1 MTGCVIMSDKEKD
14 LINEQGEEN
23 TAADL
28 YTEDE
33 ASKADVEDNA
43 TEWKFDGEAKTL
55 SDSFILDDGETAVEF
70 DVSQS
75 VPAPSKPDGIDN
87 QVDEKTITVRT
98 DTIKFVFIGIFF
110 AIVFAVVAVLGVRYY
125 TVPNYNEVMT
135 PGNTAMEIEDVPVSI
150 GMYNYYYTCITQ
162 NYITY
167 ANYGY
172 YDLDPSV
179 DFSSQTTTDED
190 GKTITWEKKF
200 ENETVEQIR
209 YITAYYSKALES
221 GTKLSKAQQ
230 EEMETQLQSLKDSAD
245 EEGKALDSYVSDTY
259 GDYCGEATLKKMLEQ
274 CYLAENYYQVQNIKN
289 RISDDELDEYAKV
302 HKEDYRT
309 IPVSYLQM
317 TYESED
323 DIKKAKEYIAKIKSE
338 EDLVNLIP
346 DVCADLIEQYSES
359 YGSDEAVIDA
369 IKDSMETTLSKS
381 DSTWDK
387 DTINWLFDASTKIG
401 NANYT
406 LDEDNGCIYIIVK
419 TGESKIEQDTV
430 YSVRHILI
438 QPETDDESEDSTEQK
453 EYTAEELAAA
463 KSEAEEILKEYNKT
477 DKTEYDFAKLAE
489 KYSKDTESLST
500 GSSGTFGGLYE
511 GVSKGDMVEEFENW
525 SLDGKR
531 SYGDTGL
538 VESKYGCHIMFFV
551 SAYPEYKAEC
561 YSKLKSD
568 KENEFVESYKVTKTG
583 QFDKTKKAEPTSSS
597 SSSVN

>member
-1 MTGCVIMSDKEKD
+1 MSDKEID
-14 LINEQGEEN
+14 LNNGQEEEN
-23 TAADL
+23 AASDL
-28 YTEDE
+28 YTEEDTSN
-33 ASKADVEDNA
+33 AVAEDNTA
-43 TEWKFDGEAKTL
+43 EWKFDGEAKTL
-55 SDSFILDDGETAVEF
+55 SDSFVLDDGETSVEF

-75 VPAPSKPDGIDN
+75 VPAPSRSVSDDN
-87 QVDEKTITVRT
+87 QAGEKTITVRT

-110 AIVFAVVAVLGVRYY
+110 AIIFAIVAVLGVRYY
-125 TVPNYNEVMT
+125 TVPNSNEVMT
-135 PGNTAMEIEDVPVSI
+135 PGNTAMKIEDIPVSV

-172 YDLDPSV
+172 YDLDPTV

-200 ENETVEQIR
+200 EEETIEQIR
-209 YITAYYSKALES
+209 YITAYYSEAAES
-221 GTKLSKAQQ
+221 GTKLSSAQK

-245 EEGKALDSYVSDTY
+245 EEGKALDSYISETY

-289 RISDDELDEYAKV
+289 RISDEELDEYAKA

-323 DIKKAKEYIAKIKSE
+323 DINTAKEYISKIKSE

-369 IKDSMETTLSKS
+369 IKDSMDTTLSKS

-387 DTINWLFDASTKIG
+387 DTINWLFDSSTKIG
-401 NANYT
+401 DANYT
-406 LDEDNGCIYIIVK
+406 VDEENGCIYIILK

-438 QPETDDESEDSTEQK
+438 QPETDDESEDPTVQK
-453 EYTAEELAAA
+453 EYTDEELAAA
-463 KSEAEEILKEYNKT
+463 KSEAEKILKEYNKT
-477 DKTEYDFAKLAE
+477 DKTEYDFAELAE
-489 KYSKDTESLST
+489 KYSKDTESLSA

-525 SLDGKR
+525 SLDAKR
-531 SYGDTGL
+531 SYGDTGI
-538 VESKYGCHIMFFV
+538 VESNFGCHIMFFI

-568 KENEFVESYKVTKTG
+568 KENKFVESYKVKKTG
-583 QFDKTKKAEPTSSS
+583 QFDKTKKAEPTSASA
-597 SSSVN
+597 SSVSGN